1 MIFNGNKL
9 GGEAPTA
16 RFWDTHSHL
25 SINKHH
31 QARKMQ
37 ESPLM
42 KPISNGDQWRELIR
56 EDDLPSLDQDTDHD
70 LLLLLLK
77 YKVHILL
84 EMVKLFTNGSP
95 K

>member
-1 MIFNGNKL
+1 
-9 GGEAPTA
+9 
-16 RFWDTHSHL
+16 
-25 SINKHH
+25 
-31 QARKMQ
+31 MQ

-77 YKVHILL
+77 YKNMRHWR
-84 EMVKLFTNGSP
+84 G
-95 K
+95 